1 MDKMI
6 FFMKKPKTWITRTFD
21 GRIDAQLLPNILS
34 RLAGAPA
41 RAEELTGSI
50 SENQL
55 RLKPGGKWSVLEHAG
70 HLADLEELWL
80 RRFEDFDEGRTVL
93 RAWDVTNRKTET
105 AGHNEKPVREL
116 LADFRTQRQKLVNA
130 IAALNDEALSHVA
143 LHPRLQRPMQA
154 ADLAHFIAEHDDH
167 HIAVIAW
174 LITL

>member
-1 MDKMI
+1 MI
-6 FFMKKPKTWITRTFD
+6 FLMNKPKTWIIRTFD
-21 GRIDAQLLPNILS
+21 GSIDLELLPNILS
-34 RLAGAPA
+34 RLAGVPA
-41 RAEELTGSI
+41 RIEELSGQIPDT
-50 SENQL
+50 QL

-80 RRFEDFDEGRTVL
+80 RRFEDFGESRTVL

-116 LADFRTQRQKLVNA
+116 LADFRTQRQRLVNA
-130 IAALNDEALSHVA
+130 IAALNDEALNHVA

-167 HIAVIAW
+167 HLAMMAW
-174 LITL
+174 LGAPRD